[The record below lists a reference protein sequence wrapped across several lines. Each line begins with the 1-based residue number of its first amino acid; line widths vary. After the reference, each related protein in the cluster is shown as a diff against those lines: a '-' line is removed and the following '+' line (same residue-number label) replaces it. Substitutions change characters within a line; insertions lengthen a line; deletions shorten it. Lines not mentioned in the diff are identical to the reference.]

1 MLGGPWD
8 AKNIEETLNLTFSAG
23 YWFPFQ
29 GEQRRV
35 LIFTQKSS
43 MIMRRAKI
51 VHDYMTRAKIVHDY
65 DKSKNRP

>member
-43 MIMRRAKI
+43 MIM
-51 VHDYMTRAKIVHDY
+51 TRAKIVHDY
-65 DKSKNRP
+65 DKSLFEIPRPKLHIQG